1 MSAES
6 HPKSTTILARE
17 DSVTERKRREFVQA
31 EERKRFGSVEERE
44 HKEPLSQGELGQEM
58 EQHPLLSMLQFLDGI
73 DDRVIADLMNN
84 PEAQRDLENVL
95 RLQHQKKLEKQNAL
109 QHNSVPK
116 PGMW

>member
-17 DSVTERKRREFVQA
+17 DSVTERNRREFVQS
-31 EERKRFGSVEERE
+31 EERRFGSVEERE
-44 HKEPLSQGELGQEM
+44 HKEPLSQGDLGQEA

-84 PEAQRDLENVL
+84 PEAKRELENIL